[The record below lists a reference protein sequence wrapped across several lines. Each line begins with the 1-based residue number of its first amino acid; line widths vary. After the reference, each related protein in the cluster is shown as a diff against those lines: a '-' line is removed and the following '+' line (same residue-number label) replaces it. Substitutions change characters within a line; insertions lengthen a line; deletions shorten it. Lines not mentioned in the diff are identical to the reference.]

1 MREGNTPDV
10 LVLGGGGVLGE
21 AWMCS
26 VLAGLDEGEGFDAR
40 ACRAYVGTSA
50 GSIVAAL
57 LVAGLDPRE
66 RLGQLP
72 EQPAPSGEAQV
83 NGSGPL
89 RGTLGLAAEL
99 GSAAAAP
106 LASLTLGSTTG
117 GGALLRRALLRRVP
131 LGRYPLADLEGAIE
145 RTGARWDGRL
155 RVTAVELDSGR
166 RVVFGAE
173 GAPQAPVAVAVAA
186 SCAVPGLFAPVEVG
200 GRSYVDGGAWS
211 PTNMDAAPAGAGDRV
226 LCLNPT
232 GSLRQREGIGV
243 ARALAGMSRGAAGG
257 EALAL
262 RHRGASVTTVNPD
275 PASSLAMGTNLMNRR
290 RRAQVI
296 AAGLAQG
303 RRLAGE
309 LAGRAAA

>member
-21 AWMCS
+21 AWMS
-26 VLAGLDEGEGFDAR
+26 AVLAGLDEDGAFDAR
-40 ACRAYVGTSA
+40 GCRAYVGTSA
-50 GSIVAAL
+50 GSIVAAML
-57 LVAGLDPRE
+57 AAGLDPRE

-72 EQPAPSGEAQV
+72 EQPAPPGETPVSG
-83 NGSGPL
+83 GKLL
-89 RGTLGLAAEL
+89 RGTIGLAAEL

-106 LASLTLGSTTG
+106 LASLALGSSAG
-117 GGALLRRALLRRVP
+117 GGALLRRTLLRRVP
-131 LGRYPLADLEGAIE
+131 LGRRPLDDLMRAIE
-145 RTGARWDGRL
+145 VTGARWDGRL

-166 RVVFGAE
+166 RVVFGDE
-173 GAPQAPVAVAVAA
+173 GAPELPVATAVAA
-186 SCAVPGLFAPVEVG
+186 SCAVPGLFAPVLAG

-211 PTNMDAAPAGAGDRV
+211 PTNLDAAPAGAGDRV

-232 GSLRQREGIGV
+232 GSLRQRESMGM

-262 RHRGASVTTVNPD
+262 RHRGATVTTVNPD
-275 PASSLAMGTNLMNRR
+275 EASARAMGTNLMDGRR
-290 RRAQVI
+290 RSPVI

-303 RRLAGE
+303 RSLAS
-309 LAGRAAA
+309 ATRRRAAA